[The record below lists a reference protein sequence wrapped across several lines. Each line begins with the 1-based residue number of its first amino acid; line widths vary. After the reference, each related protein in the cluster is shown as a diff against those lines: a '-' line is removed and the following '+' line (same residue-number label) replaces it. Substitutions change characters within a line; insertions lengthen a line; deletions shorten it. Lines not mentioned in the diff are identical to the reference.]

1 MAAVAAFFRTNQDSL
16 LAFAA
21 LSSERL
27 LQMFVGLYV
36 AGSIARGFS
45 HEHFAAW
52 QVAFSMFVVVGTVCD
67 IAHERVVLPM
77 LCGAEPGRLP
87 TLWNSILVAK
97 LLAGA
102 ASVLLI
108 LGWAASS
115 GQLAVLPLAMLW
127 AVYLFLGEPVS
138 LAVYESYAR
147 GNFAWPQ
154 ASRIAAMSLRLMVV
168 VAVVAMQGGLLW
180 MAAAWLAEILLLNLL
195 LCRGWIRKRRFRPA
209 LIDWALVRWIF
220 AQGCTLAIA
229 AAATVALVRIERLLL
244 GDVVP
249 APVLAHYVA
258 SMNLLE
264 AALAFSA
271 TLLTVVGAKT
281 LFKSGRISR
290 GHHAQLV
297 MFAVAIATLGAGL
310 IVVIAPWVVVAVFGS
325 DYAGSATYLRIGA
338 WLLPLAFAQAILQAP
353 LLLRA
358 TRRFHLVKALTA
370 LSICAMAAS
379 LAAVSGRHHLLSIGA
394 YAGFLTLLTFDLL
407 ELRRRTGEI
416 YHGRS

>member
-67 IAHERVVLPM
+67 VAHERVVLPM
-77 LCGAEPGRLP
+77 LCGAPPTRHA

-97 LLAGA
+97 LIAGA
-102 ASVLLI
+102 ASVMLM
-108 LGWAASS
+108 LGWAAFA
-115 GQLAVLPLAMLW
+115 GQPEVLALAVLWSA
-127 AVYLFLGEPVS
+127 YLFLGEPVA

-147 GNFAWPQ
+147 ENFAWPQ
-154 ASRIAAMSLRLMVV
+154 ACRIAAMLLRLVV
-168 VAVVAMQGGLLW
+168 VIAVVALQGGLLW

-195 LCRGWIRKRRFRPA
+195 VCRGWIRSRRFRPA
-209 LIDWALVRWIF
+209 LVDWTLVRWIF
-220 AQGCTLAIA
+220 AQGCTLSLA
-229 AAATVALVRIERLLL
+229 AAAAVALVRIERLLL
-244 GDVVP
+244 GNIVP
-249 APVLAHYVA
+249 APVLSHYVA

-281 LFKSGRISR
+281 LFRSGRVGI
-290 GHHAQLV
+290 GQHAQLV
-297 MFAVAIATLGAGL
+297 LFAAAIASLGAAL
-310 IVVIAPWVVVAVFGS
+310 IFAIAPWAVVIVFGS
-325 DYAGSATYLRIGA
+325 DYASSATYLRIGT

-358 TRRFHLVKALTA
+358 SRRFHLVKAMAA
-370 LSICAMAAS
+370 LSLCAAAAS
-379 LAAVSGRHHLLSIGA
+379 LAAASGHHRLLSAGA
-394 YAGFLTLLTFDLL
+394 YAGFLTLIAFDLF
-407 ELRRRTGEI
+407 ELRRRAGEI
-416 YHGRS
+416 YLGRS